1 MKLIEGVGPK
11 IEQLLHAG
19 NIKSFAMLAKAPVK
33 KLRDILT
40 AAGPRFRMHNP
51 STWAQQAR
59 LARDGKMDAL
69 KKLQGELKGG
79 RKA

>member
-1 MKLIEGVGPK
+1 
-11 IEQLLHAG
+11 
-19 NIKSFAMLAKAPVK
+19 MLAKAPIK